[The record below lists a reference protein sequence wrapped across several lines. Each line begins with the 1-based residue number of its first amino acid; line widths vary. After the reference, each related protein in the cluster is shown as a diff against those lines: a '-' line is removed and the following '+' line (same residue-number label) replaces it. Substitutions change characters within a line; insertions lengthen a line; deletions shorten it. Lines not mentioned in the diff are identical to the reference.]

1 MVRLWAL
8 ERVWSSGRASDA
20 AVERPER
27 VSGVEPADRT
37 RELLPLLALCLYTM
51 AVIKAG
57 WLADDAFASFRA
69 AANLVN
75 GHGLL
80 SNPPERVQ
88 AFTNPLWTLLFALVY
103 WPVKNPY
110 AVAISLGLVC
120 SIAAVALIALSRRV
134 DALSRA
140 LAVLALCLSSAFV
153 DFSTSGLENPLAH
166 LLLVAIYACERRE
179 RGMLVVALLSALL
192 AVNRLDHL
200 LLVTPLLAA
209 RLVHAGRLGRARF
222 ARQLGAMAIG
232 FVPLALWE
240 LFAVVY
246 YGFPFPNTAY
256 SKLNAT
262 IGAGEFFMQGLW
274 YFVESAT
281 HDPLTPL
288 LILAAI
294 VAPFVTRNWRLL
306 PVALGIVL
314 YLAYVLRIGGDFMLG
329 RFFSAP
335 FVLAVVMLF
344 HDVVPALPGRLVLAA
359 GAVVALVPLAAESSR
374 LANSTAPLC
383 AIPES
388 GVVDERSCYKTYT
401 GLVSNVRIS
410 KYKKHEYYEHGV
422 GHRKKGRGVYAEN
435 VVGLKS
441 FAAGPKVHLIDLF
454 ALTDPLLARIPFA
467 PANNSW
473 RIGHF
478 YRVLPE
484 GYVDTVRTGENRIK
498 DPCLARFYDR
508 LRTVTS
514 GPIFSWAR
522 FKGIFELNVRERTVA
537 TCPKA

>member
-8 ERVWSSGRASDA
+8 ERVGSSNVT
-20 AVERPER
+20 VERTER
-27 VSGVEPADRT
+27 VSGVEPADRM
-37 RELLPLLALCLYTM
+37 RELLPLLALCLYAV

-103 WPVKNPY
+103 WPARNPY

-134 DALSRA
+134 DALTRA
-140 LAVLALCLSSAFV
+140 IAVLALCLSSAFV

-166 LLLVAIYACERRE
+166 LLLVAIYAGERRE
-179 RGMLVVALLSALL
+179 RGTLVVALLSALL

-200 LLVTPLLAA
+200 LLVAPLLAA
-209 RLVHAGRLGRARF
+209 RLVRAGRVGRARF
-222 ARQLGAMAIG
+222 ATELRVMAIG
-232 FVPLALWE
+232 FMPLALWE

-256 SKLNAT
+256 SKLNAS
-262 IGAGEFFMQGLW
+262 IGAGEFFSQGLW
-274 YFVESAT
+274 YSVESAT

-306 PVALGIVL
+306 PVALGILL
-314 YLAYVLRIGGDFMLG
+314 YVAYVLRVGGDFMLG
-329 RFFSAP
+329 RIFSAP

-344 HDVVPALPGRLVLAA
+344 HDVVPALPARLVLAA

-374 LANSTAPLC
+374 LTLEGNAICP
-383 AIPES
+383 IPES
-388 GVVDERSCYKTYT
+388 GVADERSCYREFT
-401 GLVSNVRIS
+401 GLNSNMRIS
-410 KYKKHEYYEHGV
+410 KYKKHEYYERGA
-422 GHRKKGRGVYAEN
+422 GHRKKGPAVYAEN
-435 VVGLKS
+435 VVGLES

-454 ALTDPLLARIPFA
+454 ALTDPLLARIPFE
-467 PANNSW
+467 PANSSW

-478 YRVLPE
+478 YRALPE
-484 GYVDTVRTGENRIK
+484 GYVDTVRTGTNRIK
-498 DPCLARFYDR
+498 DPCLARYYDR
-508 LRTVTS
+508 LRRVTQ

-522 FKGIFELNVRERTVA
+522 FKEIFGLNFHERTVTA
-537 TCPKA
+537 CPK